1 MGGEAGVTS
10 TLGQGSTFWFTARF
24 GRGAAVSEATETPLT
39 GNSASNLAQHHPG
52 ARILLVEDN
61 EINREV
67 SLEILDAAGLQTT
80 IAVDGREAVEKV
92 RAHRYDLILM
102 DMQMPELDGIEATR
116 AIRALPGRDKL
127 PILAMTANAFDEDRR
142 NCLAAGMNDFVT
154 KPVDPTLLYG
164 LLDKWLIPGSEKV
177 GAGGTASPEPSLLDR
192 LAAIE
197 GLDVA
202 QGLTVMRNKHDL
214 YTRLLLMFVTSH
226 ADDAQRLQAMVET
239 GDLDSMEH
247 LVHELKG
254 VAGNLGASKVR
265 ALAETAL
272 KDLRQHS
279 PAASMQVVALSA
291 ALDQLITDLRPV
303 LGGSA

>member
-1 MGGEAGVTS
+1 VTS

-24 GRGAAVSEATETPLT
+24 GRGEAVSEATETPLT
-39 GNSASNLAQHHPG
+39 GNSASDLARHHPG
-52 ARILLVEDN
+52 ARILLAEDN

-67 SLEILDAAGLQTT
+67 ALEILDAAGLQTT

-116 AIRALPGRDKL
+116 MIRALPGRDKL

-164 LLDKWLIPGSEKV
+164 LLDKWLTPGSEKV
-177 GAGGTASPEPSLLDR
+177 GAGGTASPGPSLLDR

-214 YTRLLLMFVTSH
+214 YTRLLSMFVTSH
-226 ADDAQRLQAMVET
+226 VDDAQRLQAMVET

-265 ALAETAL
+265 ALAEAAL
-272 KDLRQHS
+272 KELRQHS

-291 ALDQLITDLRPV
+291 VLDQLITDLRPV